1 MYFQDER
8 DVSEIV
14 YFCFFQYEFYNNS
27 NQDENLEGNDYN
39 HLYQGRT
46 EVGLPPLFY
55 NNITNAMTYL
65 PNEDNRNEEDL
76 DNFDNIHRSNNFN
89 NFAEAN
95 QFGENYAFPEVST
108 NKPTT
113 VLTEKEDSL
122 KKDIKYSIKITNES
136 KGKKKEKKLKAK
148 NKVAKFALANSKNK
162 INKID
167 NPSTK
172 SLNKTQQKEFE
183 LLTKIKRKRTL
194 TKNYK
199 KKNILGSLYSLKIE
213 RNGKIHSDKQ
223 RYTKNQVF
231 LMDFKKVKKYLTIE
245 DNVLE
250 RIKNLSSNESK
261 VETDSGIK
269 TKQVDKNIG
278 IIKIV
283 NSLKAIKPLKQQ
295 TQK

>member
-1 MYFQDER
+1 
-8 DVSEIV
+8 
-14 YFCFFQYEFYNNS
+14 
-27 NQDENLEGNDYN
+27 
-39 HLYQGRT
+39 
-46 EVGLPPLFY
+46 
-55 NNITNAMTYL
+55 MTYL

-76 DNFDNIHRSNNFN
+76 DNFDNIHRSSNFN

-95 QFGENYAFPEVST
+95 QIGENYEIPEVST

-113 VLTEKEDSL
+113 VFTEKEDSL

-148 NKVAKFALANSKNK
+148 NKVAKFALSNSKNK

-172 SLNKTQQKEFE
+172 SLNKTQQKEFD

-194 TKNYK
+194 TKNNK
-199 KKNILGSLYSLKIE
+199 KKNILGSLCLLKIE
-213 RNGKIHSDKQ
+213 HKGKIHSDKQ
-223 RYTKNQVF
+223 RYTTNPVS

-269 TKQVDKNIG
+269 TKQVDKNIR

>member
-1 MYFQDER
+1 
-8 DVSEIV
+8 
-14 YFCFFQYEFYNNS
+14 
-27 NQDENLEGNDYN
+27 
-39 HLYQGRT
+39 
-46 EVGLPPLFY
+46 
-55 NNITNAMTYL
+55 MTYL

-194 TKNYK
+194 TKNNK

-223 RYTKNQVF
+223 RYTKNSVF

-261 VETDSGIK
+261 VEKDSGIK
-269 TKQVDKNIG
+269 TKQVDKNIR

>member
-1 MYFQDER
+1 
-8 DVSEIV
+8 
-14 YFCFFQYEFYNNS
+14 
-27 NQDENLEGNDYN
+27 
-39 HLYQGRT
+39 
-46 EVGLPPLFY
+46 
-55 NNITNAMTYL
+55 MTYL

-95 QFGENYAFPEVST
+95 QIGENYEIPEVST

-113 VLTEKEDSL
+113 VFTEKEDSL

-148 NKVAKFALANSKNK
+148 NKVAKFALSNSKNK

-194 TKNYK
+194 TKNNK

-223 RYTKNQVF
+223 RYTKNSVF

-269 TKQVDKNIG
+269 TKQVDKNIR